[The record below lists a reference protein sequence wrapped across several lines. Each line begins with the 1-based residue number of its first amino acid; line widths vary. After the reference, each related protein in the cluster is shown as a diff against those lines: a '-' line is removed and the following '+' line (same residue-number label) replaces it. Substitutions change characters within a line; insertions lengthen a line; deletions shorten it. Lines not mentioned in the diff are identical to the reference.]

1 MFEQEESSS
10 VLSSSE
16 QQRDPEQAAQA
27 IRQAV
32 RQDAF
37 ERYQRRKADN
47 TVKRQKGDIALFEKF
62 LEEKG
67 ISQYNL
73 FTDPNVWRFVT
84 VALVE
89 HFVEWQVEQG
99 YAIDSINIRLSTI
112 RRYAALACQ
121 VGVLSSDE
129 LFRIREVKGFRR
141 IEGRRIDAKREVTRV
156 GMKKGEP
163 TRISSAQVATIKQ
176 QLLEETMRGDTLASR
191 DLLLFVLAAE
201 HSLRCSELAL
211 LTRNSLNLEE
221 GQLRIYRQKTDRRQ
235 VHQLTPSTLDAAQ
248 RYFQLC
254 AVEIWLF
261 PGEALGTALATRSI
275 YDRISELG
283 RRVGL
288 EKLGPHDLRHYY
300 ATYSQGDISALQQ
313 AGGWSSSAMPLKY
326 RVEQDIANTGV
337 IVPGQPG
344 WER

>member
-1 MFEQEESSS
+1 MFEQEESST
-10 VLSSSE
+10 VHSSNE

-37 ERYQRRKADN
+37 SRYQRRKADN

-67 ISQYNL
+67 ISQQNL
-73 FTDPNVWRFVT
+73 FTDPNTWRIVT
-84 VALVE
+84 FALVE
-89 HFVEWQVEQG
+89 HFVEWQIEQG

-112 RRYAALACQ
+112 KQYAALSCQ

-156 GMKKGEP
+156 GPKKGEP
-163 TRISSAQVATIKQ
+163 TRISPAQVATIKQ
-176 QLLEETMRGDTLASR
+176 QLLEEAIHGDTLASR

-211 LTRNSLNLEE
+211 LTRDSLDLET
-221 GQLRIYRQKTDRRQ
+221 GQLRIYRQKTDRQ
-235 VHQLTPSTLDAAQ
+235 QLHQLTPSTLVAAQ
-248 RYFQLC
+248 WYFRLC
-254 AVEIWLF
+254 AVEMWLF
-261 PGEALGTALATRSI
+261 PGEQPGAGLATRSI
-275 YDRISELG
+275 YDRIATCG
-283 RRVGL
+283 KRVGL
-288 EKLGPHDLRHYY
+288 DTLGPHDLRHYY

-337 IVPGQPG
+337 LVPGHL
-344 WER
+344 EL